1 MGGTIQL
8 VVRKKDGEIT
18 SFPVWTNSMS
28 IKLLKN
34 PEFLAGDFTAFDEFV
49 NYHHQ
54 LMDDYA
60 ENRLT
65 KHFKDSGAPDYGSHS
80 FGGLYPMSYG
90 IVVFD
95 FKAMKIF
102 EMQEY
107 TCSESIYAAFENT
120 VEKND
125 VRMVSIGSGGDLVN
139 VNHLLNGGHI
149 QSIRTDYGSEV
160 DYDVS
165 HIRSLDELNAF
176 LSERLVNSTSLR
188 KLRYSDKESFSLDLI
203 FDKKGFE
210 TIVYKGRRQ
219 ETVEKFLMDIQ
230 SVGFELSSNDQEQWK
245 SYIRTYED

>member
-34 PEFLAGDFTAFDEFV
+34 PEFLAGDFTAFNEFV
-49 NYHHQ
+49 TYHHK

-60 ENRLT
+60 VNRLT
-65 KHFKDSGAPDYGSHS
+65 KHFKDSGAAEYGAHS

-95 FKAMKIF
+95 FKEMKIF

-107 TCSESIYAAFENT
+107 TSSESIYAAFENT
-120 VEKND
+120 VFQTD
-125 VRMVSIGSGGDLVN
+125 VRMVSTGSGGELVN
-139 VNHLLNGGHI
+139 VNHLLKGGHI
-149 QSIRTDYGSEV
+149 KTIRTDYSSEV

-176 LSERLVNSTSLR
+176 LSDRLANSTSLR
-188 KLRYSDKESFSLDLI
+188 KLRYGDKESFSLDLI

-210 TIVYKGRRQ
+210 TIIYEGRDK
-219 ETVEKFLMDIQ
+219 EVVDKFLMAIQ
-230 SVGFELSSNDQEQWK
+230 AVGFELSDNDKEQWK
-245 SYIRTYED
+245 LHIKQYA

>member
-34 PEFLAGDFTAFDEFV
+34 PEFLAGDFTTFNEFV

-65 KHFKDSGAPDYGSHS
+65 KHFKDSGAAEYGSHS

-95 FKAMKIF
+95 FKSMKIF

-107 TCSESIYAAFENT
+107 TCSKSIYAAFENT
-120 VEKND
+120 TFQTD

-139 VNHLLNGGHI
+139 VNNLLNGGHI
-149 QSIRTDYGSEV
+149 QSIKTDYHSDV

-165 HIRSLDELNAF
+165 HVRSLDELNSF
-176 LSERLVNSTSLR
+176 LTTQLVNSTNLR
-188 KLRYSDKESFSLDLI
+188 KIRYGNKESFSLDLI

-210 TIVYKGRRQ
+210 TIIYEVRQ
-219 ETVEKFLMDIQ
+219 KESVEKFLMDIQ
-230 SVGFELSSNDQEQWK
+230 SVGFTLSANDQEQWK